1 MNNNTQFMS
10 WLYYSINIDKII
22 QYISLPFCFQVDLFV
37 GSEGSNK
44 PLLFLLMIRL
54 LCKSQSRS
62 LKPIEFNF
70 VFKSCMTMKVQN
82 Q

>member
-10 WLYYSINIDKII
+10 WLYYSINIDK
-22 QYISLPFCFQVDLFV
+22 
-37 GSEGSNK
+37 
-44 PLLFLLMIRL
+44 RL

-70 VFKSCMTMKVQN
+70 VFKSHDNESAEPVTFTFLFL
-82 Q
+82 